1 MVYQNEKEYPHIEYK
16 MKFDKFTIFLLLLGL
31 LVIIS
36 LVMNFRSL
44 RPLESFVNF
53 QNQPAAGTAV
63 YIPQYSANSTH
74 TVTSLY
80 DNMYFDSKNGSLL
93 EVFAPACASGC
104 DTTGKNITYLSIA
117 SRDARGI
124 TAMPTFLDANGNI
137 KPYDSPQSKNTTL
150 EPLYNQYVY
159 TTSCMNTNIYQV
171 IYVSWNKDTYLHII
185 DLSASLT
192 TGTNV
197 KTIHMNAN
205 GFVDAQSTF
214 TPTTLQPYS
223 SPVSTF
229 VPNAAGSLSTTSV
242 SGYGASL
249 LQLGKDSTNN
259 DVYYDVANGHIV
271 LKNGSTFNVYNRVGY
286 TVHNLQQPST
296 PWNSITKT
304 NTFTINDTPGLSI
317 IVSAHNNDTVINML
331 IPVGNKYKLIYTY
344 RFNKT
349 GIVLSAANDS
359 DRNGPAPT
367 VAASGS
373 GSVPGATTPAGS
385 IDISGSSN
393 VCGDDLSC
401 KWYWYFNTIAQKNG
415 NGDTY
420 FSDDY
425 FLKTEAVPPV
435 CPQCPQ
441 CPSAGGV
448 CNNCGGS
455 GGCGT
460 AITTAPATS
469 DPVCTQC
476 PQCPSAGGVCNNCG
490 GSGGCGTAITTA
502 PATSA
507 PGLPAGAIK
516 DNSGNVYI
524 PTTDSSGNV
533 RYKLFS
539 DQSAAN
545 ASTTLY
551 YIPTGVKCPP
561 GAVAIKGDGMGN
573 FTFVDKEG
581 KFLSTADP
589 NTFGGVASLTV
600 LFAGSIANNLLSTTS
615 DLAKDTA
622 TGAVGLA
629 KDTVGGAVGLA
640 KDTVGGAVG
649 LAKDTV
655 GGAVGLAKDTVGG
668 AVGLLKDVGSGI
680 TGLGRGLDVRSDI
693 QGQNGVITVNNNVA
707 STGSS
712 LGYTPIGS
720 KTIGSVPGQTQIDNY
735 SYYGAL
741 QSKGGNYMPVTAD
754 FSAFRK

>member
-1 MVYQNEKEYPHIEYK
+1 
-16 MKFDKFTIFLLLLGL
+16 
-31 LVIIS
+31 
-36 LVMNFRSL
+36 
-44 RPLESFVNF
+44 
-53 QNQPAAGTAV
+53 
-63 YIPQYSANSTH
+63 
-74 TVTSLY
+74 
-80 DNMYFDSKNGSLL
+80 
-93 EVFAPACASGC
+93 
-104 DTTGKNITYLSIA
+104 
-117 SRDARGI
+117 
-124 TAMPTFLDANGNI
+124 
-137 KPYDSPQSKNTTL
+137 
-150 EPLYNQYVY
+150 
-159 TTSCMNTNIYQV
+159 
-171 IYVSWNKDTYLHII
+171 
-185 DLSASLT
+185 
-192 TGTNV
+192 
-197 KTIHMNAN
+197 MNAN

-242 SGYGASL
+242 SVYGASL

-271 LKNGSTFNVYNRVGY
+271 LKNGSTFNVYNRGGS
-286 TVHNLQQPST
+286 TIQNLAQPST
-296 PWNSITKT
+296 PWNSLTKT

-349 GIVLSAANDS
+349 GIVLTAANDS

-385 IDISGSSN
+385 IDTSGSSN

-435 CPQCPQ
+435 CP
-441 CPSAGGV
+441 
-448 CNNCGGS
+448 
-455 GGCGT
+455 
-460 AITTAPATS
+460 
-469 DPVCTQC
+469 QC

-615 DLAKDTA
+615 DLAKGAGSGAVSFVEKSASGVGGFAKDTA